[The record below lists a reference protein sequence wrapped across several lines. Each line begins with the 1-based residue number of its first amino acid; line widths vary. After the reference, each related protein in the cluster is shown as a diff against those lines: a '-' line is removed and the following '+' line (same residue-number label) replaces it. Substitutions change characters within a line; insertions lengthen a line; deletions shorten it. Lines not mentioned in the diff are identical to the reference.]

1 MYSSL
6 EILDLEGYTIVFT
19 HAAGFRHLA
28 QAGLHTKWP
37 LLVPHAMEV
46 FQNSRDYRD
55 HVWDNAGPDC
65 PFVDAENLAFRVRG
79 VTSLGMDSRD
89 RLLACLTLQRIHY
102 LPYHSDYVL
111 AEVMVEE
118 PGEQAPGTAGE
129 ALRHYLLFPA
139 QLMVDHEPGSVVWGA
154 FDRVRDIAN
163 LPAEQ
168 IRASTHPNLIF
179 RLVLELSRGDRDLW
193 GLMQALGESASRI
206 IGAAELAAEEG
217 YRVFMEDGPPM
228 HFTLWDPTSRQTHAD
243 PDSSTGRA
251 GKEVMGIPMDESAYH
266 DLLTILERVMA
277 TPGLMGDEEL
287 MRQLN
292 QFLVLIM
299 AAAPRRVLARHQGFV
314 DLLPS
319 RSGCCCAPE
328 KKWDSRSWRGWTGP
342 VRIRPCCGW
351 KEDIRGRW
359 CWRRGRSPPPR
370 APTISW
376 WAWIWSVAGR
386 SHCRFLTCTA
396 WSIWGRRGTA
406 ESGARFP
413 GRSMRDCL
421 LRWDSISGDLH
432 EPVARETAAL
442 MNAFEHGRDHV
453 SLSVGEMSEFERLI
467 DIFEVTEEHLLDPGL
482 LPRVHSS

>member
-314 DLLPS
+314 DLLPQ
-319 RSGCCCAPE
+319 PE
-328 KKWDSRSWRGWTGP
+328 REPDWEKLESW
-342 VRIRPCCGW
+342 VA
-351 KEDIRGRW
+351 EQ
-359 CWRRGRSPPPR
+359 S
-370 APTISW
+370 
-376 WAWIWSVAGR
+376 SVEQDA
-386 SHCRFLTCTA
+386 A
-396 WSIWGRRGTA
+396 A
-406 ESGARFP
+406 EQAER
-413 GRSMRDCL
+413 ML
-421 LRWDSISGDLH
+421 LRPGEEVGFQVLAGLDRACADQALLRVEGGHQGAVVLEARQIASSQGTGHQLVGLDLVGGREITLQISDLY
-432 EPVARETAAL
+432 
-442 MNAFEHGRDHV
+442 
-453 SLSVGEMSEFERLI
+453 SVEYLGKAWHR
-467 DIFEVTEEHLLDPGL
+467 
-482 LPRVHSS
+482 